1 MTTSFRGALLPG
13 ALLPGARRYLASFFG
28 ACALGLWLSTAA
40 AADGDTSG
48 QLDQALKS
56 VEDLQYDQARGML
69 LQAVESG
76 KLQAADLVKAYF
88 NLGIV
93 ESGLDNGVEATD
105 AFYLALMLEPTVALP
120 KGSSPKIREYLNEA
134 RKRVMQVGV
143 LQVRLTLVRG
153 ELGVAIDNDPV
164 SLVKQVKVTFTKG
177 EGGTSEASLDPK
189 GKMRIDVGSDASDV
203 QAELLDDN
211 GNQLRVLKPAEAG
224 ADKPKPKPVAD
235 ANERSWVANWGLW
248 AGVSVFFGATGTY
261 LMLKSGQTEDALT
274 RARAQDPSD
283 PRAIQELEDDKDR
296 FSLGGLVTLSVAGA
310 AAVAAGT
317 VIVLTSGDKEPAQAT
332 LVPSVA
338 PGHLGAELNL
348 RV

>member
-1 MTTSFRGALLPG
+1 MVSLL
-13 ALLPGARRYLASFFG
+13 A
-28 ACALGLWLSTAA
+28 ACAFGLWLGTAG
-40 AADGDTSG
+40 AADGETSG

-56 VEDLQYDQARGML
+56 VEELQYDQARGLL
-69 LQAVESG
+69 LQAIESG

-153 ELGVAIDNDPV
+153 AVGVAIDNDPL

-189 GKMRIDVGSDASDV
+189 GKMRIEVGSDASDV
-203 QAELLDDN
+203 QAALLDDN
-211 GNQLRVLKPAEAG
+211 GNQLKVLKPAEAG
-224 ADKPKPKPVAD
+224 GDKSKPEPAAD
-235 ANERSWVANWGLW
+235 ANERSWVAHWGLW

-274 RARAQDPSD
+274 RARAQGDAG
-283 PRAIQELEDDKDR
+283 AIQELQDDKDR

-317 VIVLTSGDKEPAQAT
+317 VIVLTSGDKEAAQAT

-348 RV
+348 RF